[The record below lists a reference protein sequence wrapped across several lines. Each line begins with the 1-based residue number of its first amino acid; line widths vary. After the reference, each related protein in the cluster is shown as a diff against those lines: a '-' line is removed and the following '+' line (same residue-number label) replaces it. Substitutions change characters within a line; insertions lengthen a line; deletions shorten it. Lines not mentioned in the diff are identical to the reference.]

1 MTATSRRTA
10 IGLACAV
17 VAMVVSIV
25 AAPTVAAAAAPCG
38 GTNNADYTIPG
49 NTYDA
54 AWSPITISGCGR
66 APSATS
72 TVEVHI
78 KGQEVGTLA
87 IYLAEQN
94 HILHELKW
102 NTFDSATTLDTT
114 YTINLSSLPANQT
127 WSLVVYDTWPIG
139 GGYIDSWTLTL

>member
-1 MTATSRRTA
+1 
-10 IGLACAV
+10 
-17 VAMVVSIV
+17 MVVSIV
-25 AAPTVAAAAAPCG
+25 ASPTGAAAAGPCS
-38 GTNNADYTIPG
+38 GTNNADYVIPG

-54 AWSPITISGCGR
+54 ASSPITISGCGR

-78 KGQEVGTLA
+78 KGQETGTLA
-87 IYLAEQN
+87 IYLMEQN
-94 HILHELKW
+94 RILHELKW
-102 NTFDSATTLDTT
+102 MTYDTATTLDTT

-127 WSLVVYDTWPIG
+127 WTLVVVDLWPIG